1 MNQLLVGGRPLAALE
16 KDCCYRGVR
25 TLTDDIEQ
33 LQNEKSKIQAE
44 YEEAIQ
50 NHHAA
55 IDTIAVLKQQ
65 NQKIT
70 KELNDLK
77 EIALSVESEANV
89 SLETLHKRNAAL
101 KVCFSFI
108 PFYASFFGNFINS
121 KIPGKTD

>member
-16 KDCCYRGVR
+16 KDCCYRGIR
-25 TLTDDIEQ
+25 TLADDVEQ
-33 LQNEKSKIQAE
+33 LQKEKSKIQAE

-70 KELNDLK
+70 KELNDFK

-89 SLETLHKRNAAL
+89 SLETLHKRNTAL
-101 KVCFSFI
+101 KVFFQCILFHANFPSFSL
-108 PFYASFFGNFINS
+108 INNS
-121 KIPGKTD
+121 RPN

>member
-1 MNQLLVGGRPLAALE
+1 MNQLLVGGRPLGALE
-16 KDCCYRGVR
+16 KDCCYRGIR
-25 TLTDDIEQ
+25 TLADDVEQ
-33 LQNEKSKIQAE
+33 LQKEKSKIQAE
-44 YEEAIQ
+44 YEEAIH

-77 EIALSVESEANV
+77 EIALSVESEAND
-89 SLETLHKRNAAL
+89 SLETLHKRNIAL

-108 PFYASFFGNFINS
+108 FLIHIFL
-121 KIPGKTD
+121 

>member
-1 MNQLLVGGRPLAALE
+1 MNQLLVGGRPLDALQ
-16 KDCCYRGVR
+16 KDCCYRGIR
-25 TLTDDIEQ
+25 TLADDVEQ
-33 LQNEKSKIQAE
+33 LQREKSKIQAE

-50 NHHAA
+50 NHHVA

-89 SLETLHKRNAAL
+89 SLETLHKRNVAL
-101 KVCFSFI
+101 KVCFPVISFHVI
-108 PFYASFFGNFINS
+108 CPSISLINYS
-121 KIPGKTD
+121 RPN